1 MASVSI
7 ATVAVNVLLLGAL
20 YALVAIGFTLICGVG
35 GVLNLAH
42 GASITIGAYTAFYTV
57 QLGSQLGLGSGVGIY
72 IGAVAA
78 LVGSA
83 LFNLALY
90 KYLIKPVGD
99 NPVAVLILTLVMS
112 LVIEQVFLALAGA
125 QEVTIPGFVT
135 GQVPILGGIQANRVL
150 GFVLSWVLIGALFY
164 FVNRTKQGQ
173 AILATSMSKK
183 GSALVGIDPDR
194 TYIYTWLIAGAL
206 AGVAGLFLGSFQSVQ
221 PLMGRSPLLLSF
233 SIVVLGGLGSI
244 RGSVIGAYFISM
256 LDQLTIFYVSE
267 RLAGLA
273 GLVVL
278 VVVLLVRPKGL
289 FGRELAEG

>member
-7 ATVAVNVLLLGAL
+7 ATVAANVLMLGAL
-20 YALVAIGFTLICGVG
+20 YALVAIGFTLIFGVG

-42 GASITIGAYTAFYTV
+42 GASITLGAYSAYYAV
-57 QLGSQLGLGSGVGIY
+57 QLGLGIY
-72 IGAVAA
+72 LGALIA
-78 LVGSA
+78 LVIPA

-90 KYLIKPVGD
+90 KGLIKPVGD
-99 NPVAVLILTLVMS
+99 NPVAVLILTLVLS
-112 LVIEQVFLALAGA
+112 LVVEQAFLAVAGA
-125 QEVTIPGFVT
+125 QPVTIPRFIDT
-135 GQVPILGGIQANRVL
+135 QLPILGGLEGNRVL
-150 GFVLSWVLIGALFY
+150 GFVLSWVLIGGLIY
-164 FVNRTKQGQ
+164 FVNRTKRGQ

-183 GSALVGIDPDR
+183 GSALVGINPDR
-194 TYIYTWLIAGAL
+194 TFTYTWVIAGVL
-206 AGVAGLFLGSFQSVQ
+206 AGVAGLFLGSFQSLN

-244 RGSVIGAYFISM
+244 RGSVIGAYFISL
-256 LDQLTIFYVSE
+256 LDQLTIFYVSD
-267 RLAGLA
+267 RLAGLS